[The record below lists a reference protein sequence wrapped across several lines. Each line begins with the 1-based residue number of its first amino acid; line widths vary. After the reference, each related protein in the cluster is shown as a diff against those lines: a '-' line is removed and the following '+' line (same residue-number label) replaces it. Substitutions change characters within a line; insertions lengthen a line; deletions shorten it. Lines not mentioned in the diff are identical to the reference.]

1 MLLVLAQ
8 SRALL
13 HLSVSGLGTRKPLV
27 CAVCAGGPSD
37 PSPQRSRSGG
47 GSCPRCPQS
56 GRAGELGGGIVPG
69 PQESPHDGDPGVCR
83 APRRPPRDSG
93 SSGSHANACFQSCT
107 APGLAVTQQGCS
119 FPCKWHF
126 FSPVLHL
133 SPLAP
138 LFKRQGLQEVPTY
151 LFYIAIS
158 SYAFLLCPCSLPSFA
173 M

>member
-1 MLLVLAQ
+1 MQVALRIRPLNEAEAEEGAALVAHRVGEQ
-8 SRALL
+8 
-13 HLSVSGLGTRKPLV
+13 VSW
-27 CAVCAGGPSD
+27 
-37 PSPQRSRSGG
+37 
-47 GSCPRCPQS
+47 
-56 GRAGELGGGIVPG
+56 GGGIVPG

-93 SSGSHANACFQSCT
+93 SSGSRANACFQSCT